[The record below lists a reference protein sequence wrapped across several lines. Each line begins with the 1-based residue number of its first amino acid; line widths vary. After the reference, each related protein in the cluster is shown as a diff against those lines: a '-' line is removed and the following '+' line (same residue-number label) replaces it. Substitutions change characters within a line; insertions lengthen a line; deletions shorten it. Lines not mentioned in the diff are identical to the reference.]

1 MAAPDIALDASW
13 GGRLRPQN
21 FEMRSGDDRT
31 LTVTLRDRAGL
42 VSLTG
47 TYVWI
52 LASGDS
58 PDDTAEITKTGSVTA
73 GVFVVTL
80 ADTDTDPLDG
90 RYYHEATVTETS
102 GAAENV
108 SMIGHALI
116 GPDI

>member
-1 MAAPDIALDASW
+1 
-13 GGRLRPQN
+13 
-21 FEMRSGDDRT
+21 MRSGDDRT
-31 LTVTLRDRAGL
+31 LTVTLRDRSGP

-73 GVFVVTL
+73 GVLTVTL
-80 ADTDTDPLDG
+80 ADTDTDSLDG

-102 GAAENV
+102 SSAESV
-108 SMIGHALI
+108 VMTGHALI